1 MRNLLLIVLVS
12 LCASACSPTLHLM
25 PMSTAPHDGTPIVV
39 VSEIIDEG
47 DFLYHVYWSNEDDT
61 KGWCGTSLG
70 LPWAGEPD
78 DTFIGWI
85 GTADDLWVEI
95 TGRPIK

>member
-1 MRNLLLIVLVS
+1 MKKLIAAAVS
-12 LCASACSPTLHLM
+12 LCFSACSPALPLM
-25 PMSTAPHDGTPIVV
+25 PMSTAPHDGTPIVAV
-39 VSEIIDEG
+39 AEIIDEG
-47 DFLYHVYWSNEDDT
+47 DFLYHVYWSDEEDMT
-61 KGWCGTSLG
+61 GWSTTLLG
-70 LPWAGEPD
+70 LPFAGEPD